1 MIIHYL
7 VMSIMLQYYKYF
19 CEKVKRITLTEDLAK
34 QATEKKIQK
43 ELHGRFFHINYKCY
57 PFKEVLEM
65 KLFQKRANVV
75 ERKKCYACKSF
86 DTET

>member
-34 QATEKKIQK
+34 QAKEDLERTTWKI
-43 ELHGRFFHINYKCY
+43 FPY
-57 PFKEVLEM
+57 
-65 KLFQKRANVV
+65 
-75 ERKKCYACKSF
+75 
-86 DTET
+86 